1 MELKKINNFEDYL
14 ISEEGKVYSTKEGFL
29 REISLSIDRYGYY
42 RCCLYNG
49 TKHTIRVHRL
59 VAEAFIP
66 NPHKKLLVNH
76 IDSNRLNNNVANLEW
91 VNYTE
96 NNRHAVE
103 FGNHNLN
110 FCVTQFLDGIWIN
123 TFKSTHEASRKTGI
137 SQSSIVKVCKGKRKS
152 AGGFQWNYI

>member
-1 MELKKINNFEDYL
+1 MLKKIKNFDDYL

-29 REISLSIDRYGYY
+29 REISLSIDRYGYHK
-42 RCCLYNG
+42 CCLYNG
-49 TKHTIRVHRL
+49 KQHTLRVHRL
-59 VAEAFIP
+59 VAQAFIP
-66 NPHKKLLVNH
+66 NPKNKIVVNH

-103 FGNHNLN
+103 FGNHNLSRRVMQ
-110 FCVTQFLDGIWIN
+110 FIGVTLVN
-123 TFKSTHEASRKTGI
+123 MYYSAREASRVTGI
-137 SQSSIVKVCKGKRKS
+137 SQSDIVKVCNGKRKS